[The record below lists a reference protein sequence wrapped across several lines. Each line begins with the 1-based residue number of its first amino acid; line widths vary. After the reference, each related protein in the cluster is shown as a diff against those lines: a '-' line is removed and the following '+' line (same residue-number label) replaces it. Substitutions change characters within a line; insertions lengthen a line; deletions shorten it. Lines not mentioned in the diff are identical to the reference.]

1 MPTDA
6 RNAPPARPDGG
17 GLAAHGEPAAAEA
30 AESPRLVTRG
40 ESLGTPHP
48 LIAGESCELVAGPHG
63 KLQLIRT
70 PVPRCDTP
78 SLAALTDYLNVTFRF
93 DGSPQAL
100 ARLVRRLSEE
110 LTPKLGGLTD
120 LNRGLYGYRHSL
132 AFDNGKALFAHGGQR
147 ETGFLSLPG
156 TACALVPDW
165 HRAYRFLRDELQAKI
180 TRWDGAVDDFKGE
193 HSVDLAMEWYLG
205 GSFGT
210 GGNKP
215 SMRQAGNWAEPDGS
229 GRTLY
234 IGKGAHG
241 KMLRVYE
248 KGKQLGDPNDPWVRW
263 ELQLGNRDRV
273 IPLEVML
280 SPGPYVAGAYDCL
293 GWINE
298 EASRVRVVRKTAQI
312 GYAAL
317 TEHARNAYGRF
328 LYVMRDVEGSA
339 DAVLDKLAIPG
350 FPKGLQM
357 PDIDM
362 PEGEP

>member
-1 MPTDA
+1 
-6 RNAPPARPDGG
+6 
-17 GLAAHGEPAAAEA
+17 
-30 AESPRLVTRG
+30 
-40 ESLGTPHP
+40 
-48 LIAGESCELVAGPHG
+48 
-63 KLQLIRT
+63 
-70 PVPRCDTP
+70 
-78 SLAALTDYLNVTFRF
+78 LTDFLNVTFRF

-100 ARLVRRLSEE
+100 GGLVRRISEE
-110 LTPKLGGLTD
+110 LSPKLGALTD
-120 LNRGLYGYRHSL
+120 RNRGLHGYRHSL
-132 AFDNGKALFAHGGQR
+132 AFDNGGALFAHGGQR
-147 ETGFLSLPG
+147 GTGFLSMPG
-156 TACALVPDW
+156 EACALVPDW
-165 HRAYRFLRDELQAKI
+165 QRAYLFLRDELQAKI

-193 HSVDLAMEWYLG
+193 HSVDLAMQWYLG

-215 SMRQAGNWAEPDGS
+215 SMRQAGNWAEPDGT
-229 GRTLY
+229 GRTIY

-248 KGKQLGDPNDPWVRW
+248 KGKQLGDSASPWVRW

-273 IPLEVML
+273 IPLEVL
-280 SPGPYVAGAYDCL
+280 LNPGPYVAGAYDCL

-328 LYVMRDVEGSA
+328 LYVMRDVEGS
-339 DAVLDKLAIPG
+339 DEAVLDKLVVPG
-350 FPKGLQM
+350 FPKRLQM

-362 PEGEP
+362 PQGEP